1 MQPFCF
7 CTATER
13 AEMYVGESVRII
25 KATLC
30 SMPRDPQDAVDSLPA
45 ASCACAGAVGAYSC
59 VTSLRHGHVT
69 ASPKITPSLQHTM
82 RMIRRLRIGRAAWKR
97 YDSTSSARQQREAPI
112 IRPHDGAISAG
123 L

>member
-13 AEMYVGESVRII
+13 AKTYVGESVRNM
-25 KATLC
+25 KVTLP

-69 ASPKITPSLQHTM
+69 ASLKITPSLQHTM
-82 RMIRRLRIGRAAWKR
+82 RMIRRL
-97 YDSTSSARQQREAPI
+97 
-112 IRPHDGAISAG
+112 
-123 L
+123 